1 MLIFLR
7 YIIKQ
12 LKIILKLKYMVLVVS
27 YLVAILFDVKAN

>member
-12 LKIILKLKYMVLVVS
+12 LKIIIKLKYMVLVVS
-27 YLVAILFDVKAN
+27 YRVAMLFDEKS